1 MRYEMIREIFNS
13 CSGNQMRDVFFS
25 EVESDDLDAVVRGFL
40 KGKVIECERT
50 DRPDGTVIF
59 DINTDG
65 LSQRISFCPA

>member
-25 EVESDDLDAVVRGFL
+25 EVEADDLDAVVHGFL

-65 LSQRISFCPA
+65 LGQRISFCPA